1 MAPNIG
7 LIVTGKEAL
16 QDFQIFVQTLEMW
29 HKDATLFVYTDSE
42 TKLQRVK
49 YKGTIHTREAM
60 NQYVGKRR
68 YEMESLPGIKYDS
81 LFKDYTYE
89 KANVLKW
96 MLETLGSEQIQTEG
110 IWFMDA
116 DIAHMAPLPSI
127 PETATLALSPHY
139 IRECDTKKYGYY
151 NAGYLWL
158 NNPKF
163 LPLWTEAGF
172 QSRFFEQAALED
184 IAEVAKQDGT
194 LYEFPMQVN
203 FGWWRM
209 FQSPKNPVRIQE
221 AFSIFRKEESV
232 GIRYEGKAL
241 QSVHTHWN
249 NQGEQALIV
258 FNTWLREFLK
268 KIPSHVPCQRFRSIV
283 G

>member
-1 MAPNIG
+1 MGPNIG
-7 LIVTGKEAL
+7 LIVTGKDARR
-16 QDFQIFVQTLEMW
+16 DFQIFVQTLEMW
-29 HKDATLFVYTDSE
+29 HKDATLFIYTDSE
-42 TKLQRVK
+42 TDIQSIKF
-49 YKGTIHTREAM
+49 KGTIRQKEAM

-68 YEMESLPGIKYDS
+68 YEMESLPGILYDS

-89 KANVLKW
+89 KANVLNW
-96 MLETLGSEQIQTEG
+96 MLETLGNTNTEG

-116 DIAHMAPLPSI
+116 DIAHLAPLPTI
-127 PETATLALSPHY
+127 PAMATLALSPHS
-139 IRECDTKKYGYY
+139 IRECDTKKYGHY

-158 NNPKF
+158 NDPKF
-163 LPLWTEAGF
+163 LSLWTKAGF

-184 IAEVAKQDGT
+184 IAEVAKHENT
-194 LYEFPMQVN
+194 LYEFPIQVN

-209 FQSPKNPVRIQE
+209 FQSPKNPVQIQE

-249 NQGEQALIV
+249 NQGEHALIV

-268 KIPSHVPCQRFRSIV
+268 KIPSHAPCQRFRSIV